1 MVSRTIEELLL
12 FLNRQPLFSE
22 YQKNTQ
28 LKSEYELEYEF
39 KISEEKIIKNEDNIF
54 LLPSKYTKERTCKSL
69 SIGFVSYFIPKFDK
83 LFST

>member
-28 LKSEYELEYEF
+28 LKEQYDLEF
-39 KISEEKIIKNEDNIF
+39 
-54 LLPSKYTKERTCKSL
+54 
-69 SIGFVSYFIPKFDK
+69 
-83 LFST
+83 